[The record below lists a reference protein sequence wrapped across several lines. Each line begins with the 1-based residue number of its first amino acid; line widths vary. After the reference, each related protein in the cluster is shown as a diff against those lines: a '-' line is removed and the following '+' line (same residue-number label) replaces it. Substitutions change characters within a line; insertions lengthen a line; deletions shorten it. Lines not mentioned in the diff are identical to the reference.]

1 MRLEARGGN
10 SGMDMADDPG
20 AVPRRQAGLDAG
32 TLISILAANAA
43 AHPKEVAMREREHGI
58 WKEFTWQQ
66 YLDAALGF
74 AAALDQLGFRAG
86 EGLLVIGDNRPRLYF
101 GMVGIGVLRGL
112 PTPVF
117 SDLPPE
123 EIRFFAAN
131 SRARFALA
139 EDQEQ
144 VDKLLELRAATGL
157 PEIIIYD
164 DPRGLRGYKQPGLL
178 AWDDLAA
185 KGAARLAAEPGL
197 RDDLIRRAQ
206 PSDAAVLL
214 HSSGTTGKPKGVVL
228 QHRRAIAAV
237 RNAAAAD
244 YFKVRDELM
253 AYLPVAWVG
262 DFVFTIAGGIV
273 LRFCVNIP
281 ERQDTVLANLRE
293 VAPMVYFA
301 SPRSWDGMLTHVQ
314 VGMAESSPLKRRL
327 FDYFMPLAIAMERDR
342 LEGRETGW
350 GRRILRQLGE
360 WLVYAPLRDHLGLA
374 RARRPYTAG
383 EAIGEDTFLFFRALG
398 LDLKQFYG
406 QTENAALTA
415 AQASGKVKLHT
426 VGRPLPGVEIR
437 IADNGEILIRADS
450 VFDGYLNDEA
460 ATAAAMAGGW
470 LHTGDAGYLEEDGD
484 LVVLGRV
491 SEVVHTAGGERY
503 IPTYIENRLKFS
515 AYVKDAAVIGA
526 GRPHLA
532 GLVCID
538 MAAVGHWAEE
548 NGVTYTS
555 YADLSQ
561 QPAVVELISGVVRH
575 VNSLLPPAL
584 AIRRF
589 VNLPK
594 EFDPDDG
601 EVTRTRKLRRNVIDE
616 RYAPVIEALYGDG
629 DDVEF
634 ETRITYE
641 TGATGVLKRRLA
653 LRSVA

>member
-1 MRLEARGGN
+1 MRLEGRESTAEV
-10 SGMDMADDPG
+10 DAG
-20 AVPRRQAGLDAG
+20 AVPRARAGLDSG
-32 TLISILAANAA
+32 TLATLLAGNAA
-43 AHPKEVAMREREHGI
+43 RYPAEIAMREREHGI
-58 WKEFTWQQ
+58 WKEFTWTQ
-66 YLDAALGF
+66 YLDAALSF
-74 AAALDQLGFRAG
+74 AAAVDALGFRPD
-86 EGLLVIGDNRPRLYF
+86 EGLLVIGDNRPKLYF
-101 GMVGIGVLRGL
+101 GIVGIGMLRGL
-112 PTPVF
+112 PAPVF

-144 VDKLLELRAATGL
+144 VDKLLELRTDTGGQ
-157 PEIIIYD
+157 PEVIIYD
-164 DPRGLRGYKQPGLL
+164 DPRGLRGYSQPGLL
-178 AWDDLAA
+178 AWDDLIK
-185 KGAARLAAEPGL
+185 KGAARLQAEPAL
-197 RDDLIRRAQ
+197 RDDLIGRAR

-214 HSSGTTGKPKGVVL
+214 HSSGTTGKPKGIVL

-244 YFKVRDELM
+244 YFKERDELM
-253 AYLPVAWVG
+253 AYLPMAWVG
-262 DFVFTIAGGIV
+262 DFVFTLAGGIV

-281 ERQDTVLANLRE
+281 ERQDTVLSNLRE

-314 VGMAESSPLKRRL
+314 VGMAESTPFKRRL
-327 FDYFMPLAIAMERDR
+327 FGYFMPLAIRMERDR
-342 LEGRETGW
+342 LEGRSSSL
-350 GRRILRQLGE
+350 GRRILRQIGE

-415 AQASGKVKLHT
+415 AQMSGKVKLHT
-426 VGRPLPGVEIR
+426 VGQPLPGVEIR
-437 IADNGEILIRADS
+437 IADDGEILVRADS
-450 VFDGYLNDEA
+450 VFDGYLGDDA
-460 ATAAAMAGGW
+460 ATAASMAGGW
-470 LHTGDAGYLEEDGD
+470 LHTGDAGYLEADGD
-484 LVVLGRV
+484 LVVLGRA
-491 SEVVHTAGGERY
+491 SEVVHTASGERY

-515 AYVKDAAVIGA
+515 SYVKDAAIIGD
-526 GRPHLA
+526 GRDHLSA
-532 GLVCID
+532 LVCID

-561 QPAVVELISGVVRH
+561 QPRVCDLIAGVMKH
-575 VNSLLPPAL
+575 VNSLLPPGL

-616 RYAPVIEALYGDG
+616 RYEPVITALYRPGDAI
-629 DDVEF
+629 EY

-641 TGATGVLKRRLA
+641 TGATGVLKRHLQIRT
-653 LRSVA
+653 VA

>member
-1 MRLEARGGN
+1 MRLETR
-10 SGMDMADDPG
+10 ADVDSQ
-20 AVPRRQAGLDAG
+20 AVPRVNVGLDSG
-32 TLISILAANAA
+32 TLATLLAANAA
-43 AHPKEVAMREREHGI
+43 RHPAEIAMREREHGI
-58 WKEFTWQQ
+58 WKEFTWTQ
-66 YLDAALGF
+66 YLNAALSFAAAVDALGF
-74 AAALDQLGFRAG
+74 RPD
-86 EGLLVIGDNRPRLYF
+86 EGLLVIGDNRPKLYF
-101 GMVGIGVLRGL
+101 GIVGIGMLRGL
-112 PTPVF
+112 PAPVF

-144 VDKLLELRAATGL
+144 VDKLLELRADTGGQ
-157 PEIIIYD
+157 PEVIIYD
-164 DPRGLRGYKQPGLL
+164 DLRGLRGYTQPGLL
-178 AWDDLAA
+178 AWDDLIK
-185 KGAARLAAEPGL
+185 KGAARLQAEPGL
-197 RDDLIRRAQ
+197 RDDLINRAR

-214 HSSGTTGKPKGVVL
+214 HSSGTTGKPKGIVL

-244 YFKVRDELM
+244 YFKERDELM
-253 AYLPVAWVG
+253 AYLPMAWVG
-262 DFVFTIAGGIV
+262 DFVFTLAGGIV

-281 ERQDTVLANLRE
+281 ERQDTVLSNLRE

-314 VGMAESSPLKRRL
+314 VGMAESTAFKRWL
-327 FDYFMPLAIAMERDR
+327 FNYFMPLAISLERDR
-342 LEGRETGW
+342 LEGRSSSL
-350 GRRILRQLGE
+350 GRRILRELGE

-415 AQASGKVKLHT
+415 AQLSGKVKLHT
-426 VGRPLPGVEIR
+426 VGQPLPGVEIR
-437 IADNGEILIRADS
+437 IADDGEILVRADS
-450 VFDGYLNDEA
+450 VFDGYLGDEA
-460 ATAAAMAGGW
+460 ATAASMAGGW
-470 LHTGDAGYLEEDGD
+470 LHTGDAGYLEADGD
-484 LVVLGRV
+484 LVVLGRA
-491 SEVVHTAGGERY
+491 SEVVHTQAGERY

-515 AYVKDAAVIGA
+515 SYVKDAAIIGDN
-526 GRPHLA
+526 REHLSA
-532 GLVCID
+532 LVCID

-561 QPAVVELISGVVRH
+561 QPRVCDLIAGVVKH

-584 AIRRF
+584 AIKRF
-589 VNLPK
+589 ANLPK

-616 RYAPVIEALYGDG
+616 RYAPVIDALYVPG
-629 DDVEF
+629 ETIEY

-641 TGATGVLKRRLA
+641 TGATGVLKRHLLIRT
-653 LRSVA
+653 VA

>member
-1 MRLEARGGN
+1 MRLEAWT
-10 SGMDMADDPG
+10 DVDAQ
-20 AVPRRQAGLDAG
+20 AVPRVNAGLESG
-32 TLISILAANAA
+32 TLATLLAANAA
-43 AHPKEVAMREREHGI
+43 AYPREIAMREREHGI
-58 WKEFTWQQ
+58 WKEFTWTQ
-66 YLDAALGF
+66 YLDAALSF
-74 AAALDQLGFRAG
+74 AAAVDALGFKAD
-86 EGLLVIGDNRPRLYF
+86 EGLLVIGDNRPKLYF
-101 GMVGIGVLRGL
+101 GIVGIGMLRGL
-112 PTPVF
+112 PAPVF

-144 VDKLLELRAATGL
+144 VDKLLELRADTGGQ

-164 DPRGLRGYKQPGLL
+164 DPRGLRGYTQPGLL
-178 AWDDLAA
+178 AWDDLI
-185 KGAARLAAEPGL
+185 KRGAVRLQVEPGL
-197 RDDLIRRAQ
+197 RDDLINRAR
-206 PSDAAVLL
+206 PKDAAVLL
-214 HSSGTTGKPKGVVL
+214 HSSGTTGKPKGIVL

-244 YFKVRDELM
+244 YFKERDELM
-253 AYLPVAWVG
+253 AYLPMAWVG
-262 DFVFTIAGGIV
+262 DFVFTLAGGIV

-281 ERQDTVLANLRE
+281 ERQDTVLSNLRE

-314 VGMAESSPLKRRL
+314 VGMAESTAFKRRL
-327 FDYFMPLAIAMERDR
+327 FGYFMPLAISMERDR
-342 LEGRETGW
+342 LEGRSSGF
-350 GRRILRQLGE
+350 GRRILRGIGE
-360 WLVYAPLRDHLGLA
+360 WLVFAPLRDHLGLA

-415 AQASGKVKLHT
+415 AQLSSKVKLHT
-426 VGRPLPGVEIR
+426 VGQPLPGVEIR
-437 IADNGEILIRADS
+437 IADDGEILVRADS
-450 VFDGYLNDEA
+450 VFDGYLGDDA
-460 ATAAAMAGGW
+460 ATAASMAGGW
-470 LHTGDAGYLEEDGD
+470 LHTGDAGYLEPDGD
-484 LVVLGRV
+484 LVVLGRA
-491 SEVVHTAGGERY
+491 SEVVHTQAGERY

-515 AYVKDAAVIGA
+515 SYVKDAAIIGD
-526 GRPHLA
+526 GREHLA
-532 GLVCID
+532 ALVCID

-555 YADLSQ
+555 FADLSQ
-561 QPAVVELISGVVRH
+561 QPRVCDLIAGVVRH
-575 VNSLLPPAL
+575 VNSLLPSAL
-584 AIRRF
+584 AIKRF

-616 RYAPVIEALYGDG
+616 RYAPVIEALYGTRDTI
-629 DDVEF
+629 EY

-641 TGATGVLKRRLA
+641 TGATGLLKRHLLIRT
-653 LRSVA
+653 VA

>member
-1 MRLEARGGN
+1 MRHEASAGIDG
-10 SGMDMADDPG
+10 D
-20 AVPRRQAGLDAG
+20 AVPRVKAGLDGG
-32 TLISILAANAA
+32 TLASLLAANAVK
-43 AHPKEVAMREREHGI
+43 HPTEIAMREREHGI
-58 WKEFTWQQ
+58 WKEFTWTQ
-66 YLDAALGF
+66 YLDAVLAFAAGVDALGF
-74 AAALDQLGFRAG
+74 KAG

-101 GMVGIGVLRGL
+101 GIVGIGMLRGL
-112 PTPVF
+112 PAPVF

-144 VDKLLELRAATGL
+144 VDKLLELRAESGGQ

-164 DPRGLRGYKQPGLL
+164 DSRGLRGYKHPGLI
-178 AWDDLAA
+178 AWDDLFK
-185 KGAARLAAEPGL
+185 KGDARLQTEPEL
-197 RDDLIRRAQ
+197 RDDLINRAQ

-214 HSSGTTGKPKGVVL
+214 HSSGTTGKPKGIIL
-228 QHRRAIAAV
+228 QHRRAITAV

-244 YFKVRDELM
+244 YFKERDELM
-253 AYLPVAWVG
+253 AYLPMAWVG
-262 DFVFTIAGGIV
+262 DFVFTLAGGIV

-314 VGMAESSPLKRRL
+314 VGMAESTRFKRWL
-327 FDYFMPLAIAMERDR
+327 FNYFMPLAIDMERAR
-342 LEGRETGW
+342 LEGKKAGL
-350 GRRILRQLGE
+350 GRRILRQIGE
-360 WLVYAPLRDHLGLA
+360 WLLYAPLRDHLGLA

-426 VGRPLPGVEIR
+426 VGQPLPGVQIK
-437 IADNGEILIRADS
+437 IADNGEILVRADS
-450 VFDGYLNDEA
+450 VFDGYLGDDA
-460 ATAAAMAGGW
+460 ATAASMAGGW
-470 LHTGDAGYLEEDGD
+470 LHTGDAGYMEADGD

-491 SEVVHTAGGERY
+491 SEVVHTSAGERY

-515 AYVKDAAVIGA
+515 SYIKDAAVIGA
-526 GRPHLA
+526 GRDYLA
-532 GLVCID
+532 ALICID

-561 QPAVVELISGVVRH
+561 QPAVYDLIAGVVMH

-584 AIRRF
+584 AIKRF

-616 RYAPVIEALYGDG
+616 RYEPVIAALYRPGDAI
-629 DDVEF
+629 EY

-641 TGATGVLKRRLA
+641 TGATGVLNRHLQIRT
-653 LRSVA
+653 VA